1 VNQSTFSRHR
11 QTCLRRQQQA
21 LQASSVVTSTTFTAV
36 NDELAA
42 VVSNDELDVTLL
54 VSSEHAFL
62 HEQCTLTPDNEGR
75 RSSSTA

>member
-21 LQASSVVTSTTFTAV
+21 LQASSTASSTTFAAG

-42 VVSNDELDVTLL
+42 VISEEGLDATLL
-54 VSSEHAFL
+54 VSSEHAPL
-62 HEQCTLTPDNEGR
+62 HKSRVLTLDNEGR
-75 RSSSTA
+75 RSSCTA